1 MKWYE
6 TPIEDLYE
14 RALLALACNDED
26 TYKENLIHAATL
38 IRQRKFQTI
47 GIQGRARLM
56 DYYQGLDALLHMEQS
71 KLRATTDDIL
81 KISLMGLMLD
91 YYVVLGSDRFKD
103 LKHRRQIIGLYKQAI
118 KKIQAEMTRRTRVYG
133 LSVGYW
139 GRLKMSETIADMV
152 YIESRPASRCGSR
165 HQLMIKLALS

>member
-14 RALLALACNDED
+14 RARLALACNDED
-26 TYKENLIHAATL
+26 TYKENLIHAVAL
-38 IRQRKFQTI
+38 IRQRELQTI

-71 KLRATTDDIL
+71 KLRAMTDDIL

-91 YYVVLGSDRFKD
+91 YYAVLGSDRFED
-103 LKHRRQIIGLYKQAI
+103 LKHRRQIIGSYKQVI
-118 KKIQAEMTRRTRVYG
+118 KKIQAEMARRTRVYG

-139 GRLKMSETIADMV
+139 GR
-152 YIESRPASRCGSR
+152 
-165 HQLMIKLALS
+165 